1 MKTADKEQA
10 KDHSQREEDGQLKLK
25 APTTPSKLP
34 FGKVFDKDQ
43 IVSYLQ
49 LEELRNLLHLT
60 ISTRSMGLVTGE
72 AGTGKTTAVHIVV
85 NELPSNKYTIIYLG
99 QDQDGTNLCRRLALS
114 LGLKPRLSRTH
125 TLLAISQH
133 LSDNRLEQGREV
145 CLIVDEAHLL
155 DNATLEDI
163 RLLTND
169 NFDSQSPLSII
180 LVGQLPL
187 RTRLKGIGFEA
198 INQRL
203 RFRYALEGFSE
214 QETEDYI
221 RHHMRLVDYPENFF
235 DPAACKLIFQAGRGV
250 IREINN
256 LALLSFL
263 KAFSNDSKKVDAK
276 LVKQVLDQRELN

>member
-1 MKTADKEQA
+1 MKTIDK
-10 KDHSQREEDGQLKLK
+10 DQLKIESDNNDNAKSK
-25 APTTPSKLP
+25 ALPAPSKLP
-34 FGKVFDKDQ
+34 FGKVCDKDH
-43 IVSYLQ
+43 IISYSQ

-60 ISTRSMGLVTGE
+60 ISSRSMGLLTGE
-72 AGTGKTTAVHIVV
+72 AGTGKTTAVHIVAD
-85 NELPSNKYTIIYLG
+85 ELPSNKYTVVYLG
-99 QDQDGTNLCRRLALS
+99 QDQDGSNLCRRLAFS

-125 TLLAISQH
+125 TLLAISQF
-133 LSDNRLEQGREV
+133 LSDNRLEQGREILLV
-145 CLIVDEAHLL
+145 IDEAHLL

-214 QETEDYI
+214 QETENYI
-221 RHHMRLVDYPENFF
+221 RHHMRLIDFPENFF
-235 DPAACKLIFQAGRGV
+235 DSAACKLIFQAARGV

-263 KAFSNDSKKVDAK
+263 KACGNGLKKVDAK
-276 LVKQVLDQRELN
+276 LVRQVLDQRELN

>member
-1 MKTADKEQA
+1 MKTIDK
-10 KDHSQREEDGQLKLK
+10 DQLKIDNDSNDDSKPK
-25 APTTPSKLP
+25 ALPVPSKLP
-34 FGKVFDKDQ
+34 FGKACDKEH
-43 IVSYLQ
+43 IISYSQ
-49 LEELRNLLHLT
+49 FEELRSLLHLT
-60 ISTRSMGLVTGE
+60 ISSRSMGLLTGE
-72 AGTGKTTAVHIVV
+72 AGTGKTTAVHIVAD
-85 NELPSNKYTIIYLG
+85 ELPSNKYTVIYLG
-99 QDQDGTNLCRRLALS
+99 QDQDGSNLCRRLALS

-125 TLLAISQH
+125 TLLAISQF
-133 LSDNRLEQGREV
+133 LSDNRLEQGREILLV
-145 CLIVDEAHLL
+145 IDEAHLL

-221 RHHMRLVDYPENFF
+221 RHHMRLVDFPENFF
-235 DPAACKLIFQAGRGV
+235 DPVACKLIFQAGRGV

-263 KAFSNDSKKVDAK
+263 KACNNGLKKVDAK